1 MSIIKIETDPSTGD
15 LVLPLSDELMKEVG
29 WKIGDT
35 IRWTEHKDGSWH
47 LTKVN
52 EQLDLFD
59 EKDEA
64 VEIITENL
72 DKYSDKI
79 KKLIREEFDMDESAV
94 EIEATLTPHIDIKG
108 TKINPSPK
116 LAPISPIPLA
126 RFSGDVMSVM

>member
-35 IRWTEHKDGSWH
+35 IRWTEKKDGSWH

-64 VEIITENL
+64 VLELLKENQRLKTEIEHLTSEIIE
-72 DKYSDKI
+72 Y
-79 KKLIREEFDMDESAV
+79 KKS
-94 EIEATLTPHIDIKG
+94 IDIDDWK
-108 TKINPSPK
+108 
-116 LAPISPIPLA
+116 
-126 RFSGDVMSVM
+126 